1 MPQNYDSRQ
10 GPVPP
15 FYPYTQYYPGV
26 NPYEIKAEASSLVP
40 YSPPSPTPTQAPVK
54 AAPKAG
60 GGLSLPSLGD
70 LKGIV
75 DRMGGIEGI
84 LATMGQVQKV
94 MQTVQQFAP
103 MAKLF
108 TAFLPG
114 GKGKSAGEKPAGWTT
129 TALAAGRRPAKKA
142 VAAPAPAAAENA
154 HRPANPANRAN
165 AAANPAAVLLPAAA
179 EFT

>member
-15 FYPYTQYYPGV
+15 FHPYAHYYPGV

-40 YSPPSPTPTQAPVK
+40 YSPPSPAPTQVPATTT
-54 AAPKAG
+54 PKAG

-75 DRMGGIEGI
+75 DRMGGIDGI
-84 LATMGQVQKV
+84 LSTMGQVQKV

-114 GKGKSAGEKPAGWTT
+114 GKGKSGG
-129 TALAAGRRPAKKA
+129 GRTGRKEVYRPRRRKSTSRKK
-142 VAAPAPAAAENA
+142 NGS
-154 HRPANPANRAN
+154 RTGTNRSGKRSS
-165 AAANPAAVLLPAAA
+165 
-179 EFT
+179 TSKSGKSSKRRR

>member
-15 FYPYTQYYPGV
+15 FYPYTHYYPGV
-26 NPYEIKAEASSLVP
+26 NPYDIKAEASSLVP
-40 YSPPSPTPTQAPVK
+40 YSPPSPAPTQAPVK
-54 AAPKAG
+54 AMPKSG

-75 DRMGGIEGI
+75 DRMGGIDGI

-114 GKGKSAGEKPAGWTT
+114 GKGKSAGGRAGQKDDYRP
-129 TALAAGRRPAKKA
+129 RRSKSTRKKSGS
-142 VAAPAPAAAENA
+142 
-154 HRPANPANRAN
+154 RTGTNRSGKRSS
-165 AAANPAAVLLPAAA
+165 
-179 EFT
+179 TGKSGKSGKRRR

>member
-1 MPQNYDSRQ
+1 MPQNHDSRQ

-15 FYPYTQYYPGV
+15 FYPYPHYYPGV
-26 NPYEIKAEASSLVP
+26 NPYGIKAEASSLVP
-40 YSPPSPTPTQAPVK
+40 YSPPSPAPTQAP
-54 AAPKAG
+54 AASTTPKSG

-75 DRMGGIEGI
+75 DRMGGIDGI
-84 LATMGQVQKV
+84 LSTMGQVQKV

-114 GKGKSAGEKPAGWTT
+114 GKGKSAG
-129 TALAAGRRPAKKA
+129 GRTGRMDEYRPRRRKSTRKKSGS
-142 VAAPAPAAAENA
+142 
-154 HRPANPANRAN
+154 RTGSGRSGKRSSTGKSGKSGKSGNRRR
-165 AAANPAAVLLPAAA
+165 
-179 EFT
+179 

>member
-1 MPQNYDSRQ
+1 MPQNNDSRQ

-15 FYPYTQYYPGV
+15 FYPYTHYYPGV

-40 YSPPSPTPTQAPVK
+40 YSPPTPTPIQTTTPSTT
-54 AAPKAG
+54 PKSG

-75 DRMGGIEGI
+75 DRMGGIDGI
-84 LATMGQVQKV
+84 LSTMGQVQKV

-108 TAFLPG
+108 TTLLPG
-114 GKGKSAGEKPAGWTT
+114 GKGKSAAGGR
-129 TALAAGRRPAKKA
+129 AGRMEEYRPRRRKSTRKKSGS
-142 VAAPAPAAAENA
+142 
-154 HRPANPANRAN
+154 RTGSNRSGKRSS
-165 AAANPAAVLLPAAA
+165 
-179 EFT
+179 TGKSGKSGKRRR